1 MKRKKSFDWYA
12 TKQRFSIRKY
22 HFGVASVLLGVALAT
37 VAGAETSSAQLDPA
51 ATKAELV
58 PATAE
63 TPVAEPA
70 TTDTVTPDSV
80 VESVPAEVTAEPV
93 VEATSAVPTVAKLQL

>member
-1 MKRKKSFDWYA
+1 M
-12 TKQRFSIRKY
+12 
-22 HFGVASVLLGVALAT
+22 
-37 VAGAETSSAQLDPA
+37 
-51 ATKAELV
+51 
-58 PATAE
+58 
-63 TPVAEPA
+63 AEPA